1 MATYK
6 TLRLILGDQLN
17 PSHSWFKSKEDDVLY
32 LIAELKQET
41 NYVKHHVQK
50 LCAFFNA
57 MENFATALKSA
68 GFNVLH
74 LTLDDTHEDKHL
86 PALLNRVVKE
96 YNCSCIEYLYPDEFR
111 LKSQLAD
118 FEQSSEINVSA
129 YDSEH
134 FLLPFNEI
142 KDRFKK
148 DKHVT
153 MEHFYRAMRKR
164 YDLLMEDDKPA
175 GGKWNYDSNN
185 RNKFSKQDLKS
196 IPEPK
201 LFKNDVSHILA
212 RLKKH
217 NIAYFGEIKEGK
229 LEWSTSRKQ
238 AKESLEYFCEHLL
251 VNFGKFQ
258 DAMTD
263 QSKDNTSLYHS
274 RLSFALNTKLLHP
287 LYVIKRVI
295 SEFEQRPDEIS
306 LSQVEGFTRQILG
319 WREYVRA
326 VYWVNM
332 PDYATKNQLKANNKL
347 PQYFWDGNTKMNCL
361 SHSLKQSLDTAYAHH
376 IQRLMIIG
384 NFCLLSGINPN
395 EVDNWYLG
403 VYIDAIEWVEMP
415 NTRGMSQF
423 ADDGI
428 IATKPYAASGN
439 YVNKM
444 SDYCKNCQYD
454 VKQKVGDKACPLNS
468 LYWRFMQ
475 THREK
480 LEKNPRIGMVYRNW
494 DKQSDDLRE
503 DTLNQATHYIN
514 NIESL

>member
-96 YNCSCIEYLYPDEFR
+96 YNCCCIEYLYPDEFR

-118 FEQSSEINVSA
+118 FEKSSEINVSA

-217 NIAYFGEIKEGK
+217 DIAYFGEIKEGK

-494 DKQSDDLRE
+494 DKQSDELRE
-503 DTLNQATHYIN
+503 DTLSQATQYIN